1 MIEHDLHYWKVG
13 NKMIKDDEDRERLE
27 QIIKENYVYLKECF
41 QFLVSKS
48 MFPGLASPEYIQ
60 FV

>member
-41 QFLVSKS
+41 
-48 MFPGLASPEYIQ
+48 
-60 FV
+60 